1 MTTKVGAV
9 SGGADVNWQQIDWQK
24 AHCIVR
30 RLQVRIAEATRQ
42 GRWNKV
48 KALQWLLTHSFYAK
62 ALAVKRVTENRGKRT
77 PGVDGVVWSTPK
89 DKAKA
94 ILSLRRRGYRPLP
107 LSRTYVPKANGKKRP
122 LGIPTM
128 KDRAIQALYLLAL
141 EPIAETLA
149 DKNSYGFRK
158 ERSTW
163 DAKEQGFN
171 VLSQK
176 TAATWVLDA
185 DISGCFD
192 NISHQWLLDN
202 IPMDKVILSKW
213 LKSGYVLKGKLFPT
227 EAGTPQGGIISPTLA
242 NMTLDGLER
251 MLEEHIGKKQTSR
264 KARKHKV
271 NLVRYADDFI
281 ITGNSKEFLGDVIKP
296 LVEKFLAERGLS
308 LSAEKTRVVHIDDGF
323 DFLGW
328 NFRKYNGKLL
338 IKPSGKN
345 VKTFLQKVRQVIKKA
360 KMAKQEHLIVKLNP
374 IIRGWANYHKQVV
387 AKETFSK
394 VDHEIW
400 KALWHWANRRHLN
413 KSAGWIRNKYFP
425 NLHGRNWVFAVT
437 VENDKGVKDVVKL
450 VKAYD
455 TPVRKPPYV
464 KIRGAANPF
473 DPHWETYFMKR
484 VGTMNPVGKNRRPLP
499 FGKFRMAGIRH
510 D

>member
-48 KALQWLLTHSFYAK
+48 KALQWILTHSFYAK
-62 ALAVKRVTENRGKRT
+62 ALAVKRVTENQGKRT
-77 PGVDGVVWSTPK
+77 PGVDRVVWSTPK

-141 EPIAETLA
+141 EPVAETLA

-281 ITGNSKEFLGDVIKP
+281 ITGNSKEFLQNVVRP
-296 LVEKFLAERGLS
+296 WVEEFLAERGLS

-338 IKPSGKN
+338 IKPSGK
-345 VKTFLQKVRQVIKKA
+345 
-360 KMAKQEHLIVKLNP
+360 
-374 IIRGWANYHKQVV
+374 
-387 AKETFSK
+387 
-394 VDHEIW
+394 
-400 KALWHWANRRHLN
+400 
-413 KSAGWIRNKYFP
+413 
-425 NLHGRNWVFAVT
+425 
-437 VENDKGVKDVVKL
+437 
-450 VKAYD
+450 
-455 TPVRKPPYV
+455 
-464 KIRGAANPF
+464 
-473 DPHWETYFMKR
+473 KR
-484 VGTMNPVGKNRRPLP
+484 
-499 FGKFRMAGIRH
+499 
-510 D
+510 